1 MSNENVAVIQF
12 IGYRVTNILYNC
24 DPSFELPQGEVAL
37 IAEASTTICF
47 NKYNK
52 FNFSKSLAILSDTEV
67 QENVCANVF
76 YCTTDNIEEAPFR
89 ITVEIAGRFRC
100 DNEWKPELEP
110 NVLAIMFP
118 YLRSI
123 ISTITCNSGR
133 EPIILPT
140 INIASLFEK

>member
-24 DPSFELPQGEVAL
+24 DPSFELPQGEVP
-37 IAEASTTICF
+37 
-47 NKYNK
+47 YK
-52 FNFSKSLAILSDTEV
+52 FNFSKSLAILSETEV

-100 DNEWKPELEP
+100 NNEWKPELEP

>member
-24 DPSFELPQGEVAL
+24 DPSFELPQGEVP
-37 IAEASTTICF
+37 
-47 NKYNK
+47 YK
-52 FNFSKSLAILSDTEV
+52 FNLSKSLAILSETEV

-133 EPIILPT
+133 EPIIMPT

>member
-24 DPSFELPQGEVAL
+24 DPSFEIPQGEV
-37 IAEASTTICF
+37 S
-47 NKYNK
+47 YK

-67 QENVCANVF
+67 RENVCANIF

>member
-24 DPSFELPQGEVAL
+24 DPSFELPQGEVR
-37 IAEASTTICF
+37 
-47 NKYNK
+47 YK
-52 FNFSKSLAILSDTEV
+52 FSFSKSLAILSETEV

-89 ITVEIAGRFRC
+89 ITVEIAGRFGC
-100 DNEWKPELEP
+100 NNEWKPELEP

>member
-24 DPSFELPQGEVAL
+24 DPSFELPQGEVPY
-37 IAEASTTICF
+37 TF
-47 NKYNK
+47 NS
-52 FNFSKSLAILSDTEV
+52 SKSLAILSDTEV

-100 DNEWKPELEP
+100 DNE
-110 NVLAIMFP
+110 
-118 YLRSI
+118 
-123 ISTITCNSGR
+123 
-133 EPIILPT
+133 
-140 INIASLFEK
+140 

>member
-1 MSNENVAVIQF
+1 MSNKNVAVIQF
-12 IGYRVTNILYNC
+12 IGYRVMNILYKC
-24 DPSFELPQGEVAL
+24 DPSFELPQGEVQY
-37 IAEASTTICF
+37 
-47 NKYNK
+47 KY
-52 FNFSKSLAILSDTEV
+52 NFSKSLAILSETEV

-76 YCTTDNIEEAPFR
+76 YSTTDNIEEAPFR

-100 DNEWKPELEP
+100 NNEWKPELER

>member
-24 DPSFELPQGEVAL
+24 DPSFEIPQGEV
-37 IAEASTTICF
+37 S
-47 NKYNK
+47 YK

-67 QENVCANVF
+67 RENVCANVF